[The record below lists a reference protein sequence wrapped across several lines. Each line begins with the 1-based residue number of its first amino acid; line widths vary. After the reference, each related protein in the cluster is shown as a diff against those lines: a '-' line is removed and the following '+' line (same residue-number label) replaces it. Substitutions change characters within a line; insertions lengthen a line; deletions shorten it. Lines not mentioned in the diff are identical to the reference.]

1 MSEQML
7 IDDLFT
13 AVSFTPNPNQ
23 RAAILHEAG
32 PLFLTAGPGSG
43 KTRVLLWRTVNL
55 IVCKGVPPERI
66 FLSTFTEKAAHQLKE
81 GLRYLLA
88 LATSKTGR
96 HYDISGMAI
105 GTVHGICRQMI
116 TDRRFFQGTER
127 PSPVMLLDEL
137 AQYFLVSRKAWP
149 ALVEASGFVDEE
161 NNPAA
166 QQLQRFLNRIVDERD
181 NGSKHYAVLNAIKAF
196 NRFTEESILPQVE
209 LECEEDWQR
218 MRKLFEMYLQHLG
231 SEEVRKVDLSLLQQ
245 EALAVLRANPE
256 SGNLFDHIIVD
267 EYQDTNSIQ
276 EELFFH
282 LAQGSRNITVVGD
295 DDQALYR
302 FRGATVENLVEFPQ
316 RCTDRLGVAPTR
328 IDLNINY
335 RSRQRVVDLYN
346 HFIGQFDWRKPGGNG
361 HYRVQEKNITAHRT
375 DKRPSVVVTEKRS
388 GPEVYAEIAAF
399 IHGLKEAG
407 KINDFSEVAVLFP
420 SVKPF
425 MGKPNAAVRDFK
437 DALEKLKIPVYAP
450 RAGRFLEVDESR
462 MLFGLISHIIGVPKV
477 PEWNNPSYQ
486 QFRAWIS
493 ACRAEAKAAMDAD
506 PMLRAFVADKRAE
519 VQLVKDDLAT
529 LWKVMARNN
538 WETGTDATLE
548 RIAALAKTNG
558 LSERAK
564 RGLGS
569 KHFITL
575 AKKRIES
582 GRPLA
587 LNYAITRA
595 TTVDWNMLDLFYQL
609 CGFGPMRGWLLL
621 AENGEDE
628 GPVCNLSLISQ
639 YLARFQEEYAQLIS
653 AGYLEDD
660 KFASAFF
667 GSFCYALWRLGESEY
682 ENDDDPFPKG
692 RVPFLTIHQ
701 SKGLEFKVVI
711 LGNLAKRAWKASPLE
726 HAVRTMLKKDGEPLD
741 KMGDFDAMRLF
752 YVALSRAKDLLV
764 LVEKRGGQVYDPLK
778 CIRDMHLPKLHEF
791 DLHGL
796 PESEEEQAPLGR
808 AYSFTGDYL
817 GYLTCPRQYM
827 VFQKYGFTPSRT
839 TTRMFGQLVHRT
851 IEDLHQHLIQAR
863 RREDPGNAR
872 SAGHGPKRSRADHP

>member
-1 MSEQML
+1 MKVEQ
-7 IDDLFT
+7 LFGLT
-13 AVSFTPNPNQ
+13 GFKPNYNQ
-23 RAAILHEAG
+23 RAAIEHADG

-88 LATSKTGR
+88 LATSKTGQ

-105 GTVHGICRQMI
+105 GTVHSICRQMI

-137 AQYFLVSRKAWP
+137 AQYFLVTRKAWP
-149 ALVEASGFVDEE
+149 ALVEASGFQDEE
-161 NNPAA
+161 DNPAA
-166 QQLQRFLNRIVDERD
+166 QQLQRFLNQLVDERD

-196 NRFTEESILPQVE
+196 NRFAEESILPQVA
-209 LECEEDWQR
+209 LECDADWQR
-218 MRKLFEMYLQHLG
+218 MRKLFETYLQHL
-231 SEEVRKVDLSLLQQ
+231 SIEEVRKVDLSLLQQ
-245 EALAVLRANPE
+245 EALTVLRTNTD
-256 SGNLFDHIIVD
+256 SGGLFDHIIVD

-276 EELFFH
+276 EDLFFH
-282 LAQGSRNITVVGD
+282 LAQGSKNITVVGD

-316 RCTDRLGVAPTR
+316 RCTERLGVAPRR

-346 HFIGQFDWRKPGGNG
+346 HFIEQYDWRKPGGNG

-375 DKRPSVVVTEKRS
+375 DKLPSVVVTEKRT

-399 IHGLKEAG
+399 IRDLRKAG
-407 KINDFSEVAVLFP
+407 KINDYSEVAVLFP

-425 MGKPNAAVRDFK
+425 MGNPNASVRDFK
-437 DALEKLKIPVYAP
+437 EALEKLKIPVYAP

-462 MLFGLISHIIGVPKV
+462 MLFGLISRIIGVPHE
-477 PEWNNPSYQ
+477 PEWNNQSYQ

-493 ACRAEAKAAMDAD
+493 ACRAEAKEAMEAD
-506 PMLRAFVADKRAE
+506 SMLRAYVDDKRAE
-519 VQLVKDDLAT
+519 IQLVKDDLVA
-529 LWKVMARNN
+529 LRKVMARNK
-538 WETGTDATLE
+538 WEPGTDATLE
-548 RIAALAKTNG
+548 RIAALAKASG

-564 RGLGS
+564 RSLGS

-575 AKKRIES
+575 AQKRIEN

-587 LNYAITRA
+587 LSYAITRA

-609 CGFGPMRGWLLL
+609 CGFEPMRGWFAL

-628 GPVCNLSLISQ
+628 GPICNLSLISQ

-660 KFASAFF
+660 KFAGAFF

-692 RVPFLTIHQ
+692 RVSFLTIHQ

-726 HAVRTMLKKDGEPLD
+726 HAVRTLLKKDGEPLD
-741 KMGDFDAMRLF
+741 QMGDFDAMRLF
-752 YVALSRAKDLLV
+752 YVALSRTKDLLV
-764 LVEKRGGQVYDPLK
+764 LVEKRGGHVYDPLK
-778 CIRDMHLPKLHEF
+778 CIREMHLPKLHDF
-791 DLHGL
+791 DLHSL
-796 PESEEEQAPLGR
+796 PESEEEQTPLGR

-827 VFQKYGFTPSRT
+827 VFQKYDFTPSRT

-851 IEDLHQHLIQAR
+851 IEDLHQHLIAQRHAAKA
-863 RREDPGNAR
+863 EA
-872 SAGHGPKRSRADHP
+872 